1 MRRINRFFKSVLA
14 KILFIMVNWLNKKP
28 SKKII
33 GAFNTKYP
41 NVTFNTWQEIDQYIW
56 EATFVLKKN
65 EYKAL
70 FNIDGTWLQTKN
82 YIPFY
87 SLPKNVKDYFKSH
100 YNFKNLQK
108 VLFMEKPDTSLFYF
122 EMNSGSYTYKVSID
136 SSGNPI
142 KKKVS

>member
-41 NVTFNTWQEIDQYIW
+41 NVTFNTWQQIDKYIW
-56 EATFVLKKN
+56 EASFILKKN
-65 EYKAL
+65 EYKVL
-70 FNIDGTWLQTKN
+70 FNIDGTWLQTKS
-82 YIPFY
+82 YLPFY
-87 SLPKNVKDYFKSH
+87 CLPKTTKDYFKSH
-100 YNFKNLQK
+100 YNFENLQK
-108 VLFMEKPDTSLFYF
+108 VSFIEKPDTSSFNF

-136 SSGNPI
+136 TSGSLIN
-142 KKKVS
+142 KKVS

>member
-1 MRRINRFFKSVLA
+1 
-14 KILFIMVNWLNKKP
+14 MVNWLNKKP